1 MHRNT
6 LELPK
11 ALVLTWDSRT
21 LRVKCPYCLYSHG
34 HGFSGLLQ
42 GETVDRTQEDTN
54 DAAAQGYGWEVH
66 QARVGF
72 VAVNNHGVVDIPLQD
87 YLDGRTLLPQYLEQ
101 QQATFDLDDTE
112 SETSSLADVTNGLN
126 LGSNAG
132 EGSPIRASEKTT
144 EEIIEELHLDPAYRQ
159 NMYIFYC
166 CQRRVLELQSL
177 CHQYPN
183 DQLIGHVDEKGNTGA
198 LLAATEESGLE
209 TLRWLQRHGDSIS
222 QANHYGRTPLMEAAL
237 WGRSDT
243 VQYLTRQGIDL
254 GVQDGNGM
262 RAIDLAE
269 HTGRNAKE
277 RRLRSVLYRESPD
290 ASMRREQIKNLLER
304 LSPRS
309 TPSSLSIASTAQR
322 RAFFDRKTDGTIE
335 VYRPTVL
342 LQPPGGQQGLQKAF
356 ATLDRGPNYPY
367 VNAMSGYTHAG
378 LPNVL
383 DNTVWTE
390 KAETLRAML
399 GLPKNRRAASHVEP
413 QLLAY
418 LLERHS
424 LHAHADLGGRRE
436 LLSVMPTYSIWPIIT
451 VSKSEF
457 CPFCQEL
464 FVRFRTNFPELGI
477 ILQCVGE
484 TAMVPF
490 EVLE

>member
-42 GETVDRTQEDTN
+42 GETVDRTQEGWRLRLCGNWRRSDCVNADIGGEYTFLLPDTN

-144 EEIIEELHLDPAYRQ
+144 EEIIEELYLDPAYRQ

-335 VYRPTVL
+335 YSFSPLVDSRDCRKPSQLWIAGRITPTL
-342 LQPPGGQQGLQKAF
+342 TQ
-356 ATLDRGPNYPY
+356 
-367 VNAMSGYTHAG
+367 
-378 LPNVL
+378 
-383 DNTVWTE
+383 
-390 KAETLRAML
+390 
-399 GLPKNRRAASHVEP
+399 
-413 QLLAY
+413 
-418 LLERHS
+418 
-424 LHAHADLGGRRE
+424 
-436 LLSVMPTYSIWPIIT
+436 
-451 VSKSEF
+451 
-457 CPFCQEL
+457 
-464 FVRFRTNFPELGI
+464 
-477 ILQCVGE
+477 
-484 TAMVPF
+484 
-490 EVLE
+490 